1 MKIMKSKWDI
11 NKIES
16 KAVRFGTGSHIT
28 TPASWTGKAVIAM
41 LKTKWNEIS
50 GKEEEEGDEN

>member
-41 LKTKWNEIS
+41 LKTKWDEIS
-50 GKEEEEGDEN
+50 GKKGDEN

>member
-1 MKIMKSKWDI
+1 MMKSKWDI

-28 TPASWTGKAVIAM
+28 TPASWTEKTVIAM
-41 LKTKWNEIS
+41 LKTKWDEIS
-50 GKEEEEGDEN
+50 GKKGDESE